1 MFGVSRLR
9 IFLAWAPAY
18 TLPTMRLSPQHQ
30 SVIRQAAHELVGD
43 EARVLLFGSRTD
55 DAQRGGDVDVL
66 VQSPQIL
73 PERLALELRLGAR
86 LERALGGRKVDL
98 LLVDPTTPLQS
109 VHRIAL
115 AHGVPL

>member
-1 MFGVSRLR
+1 
-9 IFLAWAPAY
+9 
-18 TLPTMRLSPQHQ
+18 MRLSPQHQ
-30 SVIRQAAHELVGD
+30 TAIRELTREVVGD
-43 EARVLLFGSRTD
+43 QARVLLFGSRTD
-55 DAQRGGDVDVL
+55 DTQRGGDVDVL
-66 VQSPQIL
+66 VQSPQVL

-98 LLVDPTTPLQS
+98 LLVDPSTPLQP

>member
-1 MFGVSRLR
+1 
-9 IFLAWAPAY
+9 
-18 TLPTMRLSPQHQ
+18 
-30 SVIRQAAHELVGD
+30 
-43 EARVLLFGSRTD
+43 
-55 DAQRGGDVDVL
+55 
-66 VQSPQIL
+66 
-73 PERLALELRLGAR
+73 